1 MTSLGSTQSLHTRR
15 IKAEEEVTYE
25 EWKDRGSAAIQA
37 KPGYRKIVDF
47 CRKAR
52 RDGFKLV
59 WADTCCINKKDS
71 TELMEAIQSMFR
83 WCERSSICY
92 VYLDGIV
99 IDPNSQLRRWR
110 T

>member
-1 MTSLGSTQSLHTRR
+1 MRLLNTKTPEFHEVYDIPREYAIASHTRR

-59 WADTCCINKKDS
+59 WVDTCCINKKA
-71 TELMEAIQSMFR
+71 L
-83 WCERSSICY
+83 
-92 VYLDGIV
+92 
-99 IDPNSQLRRWR
+99 PN
-110 T
+110 